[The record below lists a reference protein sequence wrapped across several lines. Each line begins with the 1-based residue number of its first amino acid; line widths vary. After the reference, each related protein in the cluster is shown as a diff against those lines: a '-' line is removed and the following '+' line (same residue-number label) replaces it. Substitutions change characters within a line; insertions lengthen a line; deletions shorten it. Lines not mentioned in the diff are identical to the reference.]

1 MERYLSSKLTKL
13 AYVFLIFIML
23 LRVYELVDITVSLM
37 FRESYPKYKKDLVT
51 LEIFMAIFILLYVF
65 VAFFGFI
72 FTKNPTIGLT
82 QPGRCL
88 ANSNYYNVHDWI
100 NSTLTHLSNPIVYDG
115 ADSSC
120 IDEKHLQSC
129 DALRTDQL
137 FQLSA
142 ELFVRHFKISD
153 GLFYPYFIF
162 VFFTCF
168 AYLHLAVHSED
179 LKLTA
184 EARRQCSYVSKATGY
199 ILALFIFLSSYSTKF
214 MFIESCN
221 SIMVSLDEAAV
232 FCRTLTSCGL
242 TLASVYSA
250 NGTTAYGYSSVIIVF
265 GVIEVVLHTCHLPL
279 MLLHDW
285 HTRRATQFEAD
296 RLAILSKQGD
306 ELSAALETAPP
317 EFVTYYLTDWKPV
330 KKPKSASRATP
341 AVYSPIS
348 TTDSTSDRAMPPV
361 LDIEQDDGHCTVCQ
375 NILFTADGG
384 RRVIELHC
392 HHTFHQTCILHW
404 AIVATNTGC
413 PICRQKLK

>member
-1 MERYLSSKLTKL
+1 M
-13 AYVFLIFIML
+13 VNVI
-23 LRVYELVDITVSLM
+23 VSLIY
-37 FRESYPKYKKDLVT
+37 RENYPKYKEVLIN
-51 LEIFMAIFILLYVF
+51 LEMISCLLIFFYMII
-65 VAFFGFI
+65 AFFGFI
-72 FTKNPTIGLT
+72 FVRNSMVGLI
-82 QPGRCL
+82 QSGQCL
-88 ANSNYYNVHDWI
+88 ANSNHYHVYDWT
-100 NSTLTHLSNPIVYDG
+100 NSTSTHLSNPIVYDG
-115 ADSSC
+115 ADHSC

-129 DALRTDQL
+129 DALRTDPL
-137 FQLSA
+137 FQQSA
-142 ELFVRHFKISD
+142 ELFVRHFELKVEFF
-153 GLFYPYFIF
+153 LPYFLF

-184 EARRQCSYVSKATGY
+184 EVRRQCSYISKAAGL

-250 NGTTAYGYSSVIIVF
+250 NWTTAYGYSSIIFVF

-285 HTRRATQFEAD
+285 HTRRATQFEAN
-296 RLAILSKQGD
+296 RLAILSKQGE

-317 EFVTYYLTDWKPV
+317 EFITYYLTDWKHA
-330 KKPKSASRATP
+330 KRPKSTSRAAP

-348 TTDSTSDRAMPPV
+348 TTDSTSDRAMPPAP
-361 LDIEQDDGHCTVCQ
+361 DIEQDDGHCTVCQ
-375 NILFTADGG
+375 NILFPADGG
-384 RRVIELHC
+384 KRVIELQC
-392 HHTFHQTCILHW
+392 HHTFHQTCVLHW

-413 PICRQKLK
+413 PVCRQ

>member
-1 MERYLSSKLTKL
+1 
-13 AYVFLIFIML
+13 
-23 LRVYELVDITVSLM
+23 M

-72 FTKNPTIGLT
+72 FSKNPTIGLT

-88 ANSNYYNVHDWI
+88 AKSNYYNVRDWT
-100 NSTLTHLSNPIVYDG
+100 NSTSTHLSNPIVYDG

-120 IDEKHLQSC
+120 IDENHLQSC
-129 DALRTDQL
+129 DALRTDPL
-137 FQLSA
+137 FQLSS
-142 ELFVRHFKISD
+142 ELFVRHFELKVEFF
-153 GLFYPYFIF
+153 LPYFLF

-184 EARRQCSYVSKATGY
+184 EARRQCAYISKAAGL

-232 FCRTLTSCGL
+232 FCRTLSSCGL

-250 NGTTAYGYSSVIIVF
+250 NGTTAYGYSSIIFVF
-265 GVIEVVLHTCHLPL
+265 GAIEVVLHTCHLPW
-279 MLLHDW
+279 MLLYDW
-285 HTRRATQFEAD
+285 HTRRTTQFEAN

-306 ELSAALETAPP
+306 ALSAALETAPP
-317 EFVTYYLTDWKPV
+317 EFVTYYLTDWMHA
-330 KKPKSASRATP
+330 KKPKSSRRATT
-341 AVYSPIS
+341 AVYSLIS
-348 TTDSTSDRAMPPV
+348 TTDSTSDMPPV
-361 LDIEQDDGHCTVCQ
+361 PVPDIEQDDGRCTVCQ
-375 NILFTADGG
+375 NILFPEDGG
-384 RRVIELHC
+384 KKVVELKC

-404 AIVATNTGC
+404 AVVATNTGC
-413 PICRQKLK
+413 PVCRQKLK